1 MDGTIW
7 LLIAIGVLVILLGI
21 IAIWVN
27 RGKKHEPDYYTFF
40 IMGIIWLAVGIPLDN
55 SALFIM
61 GLVFMAVGLANKNKW
76 KKKQKTWSK
85 MNKKERK
92 IMVILI
98 LIGLVL
104 LVLGMITFLI
114 VQKGLI

>member
-7 LLIAIGVLVILLGI
+7 LLIAIGVLIIVLGI
-21 IAIWVN
+21 VAIWVN
-27 RGKKHEPDYYTFF
+27 RGKKHEPDYRTFF
-40 IMGIIWLAVGIPLDN
+40 IMGIIWLAVGIPLEN

-76 KKKQKTWSK
+76 KKKHKDWSK

-92 IMVILI
+92 IMIL
-98 LIGLVL
+98 LIALGAVL
-104 LVLGMITFLI
+104 LILGMIAFLL